1 MLSALIEVYLK
12 CIVRNASMTIYCS
25 TFLPCNLHAFISFYA
40 KAIAKA
46 SAAGGSSASA
56 TAQALASAISQGGG
70 VSSAVAQAVAQAYGS
85 SVSIHTIHHC
95 SCFHC
100 QRAHSDIKARV

>member
-1 MLSALIEVYLK
+1 MYCPKACVNDPLTTSCAL
-12 CIVRNASMTIYCS
+12 
-25 TFLPCNLHAFISFYA
+25 PFYA

-70 VSSAVAQAVAQAYGS
+70 VSNAVAQAVAQAYGS
-85 SVSIHTIHHC
+85 SVSIHTTINC
-95 SCFHC
+95 SSFSLLTCTIT
-100 QRAHSDIKARV
+100 QDRVGYFSLLVSII